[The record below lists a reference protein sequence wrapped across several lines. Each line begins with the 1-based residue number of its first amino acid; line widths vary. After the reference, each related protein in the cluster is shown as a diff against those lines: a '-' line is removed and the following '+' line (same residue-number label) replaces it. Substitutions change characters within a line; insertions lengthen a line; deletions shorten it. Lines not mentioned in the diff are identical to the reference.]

1 MADDDSTSD
10 DESKGGST
18 GEDEAASKDGEVDET
33 KVRNCTA
40 DRLRLVNAK
49 DEAFVFAPLE
59 KRTQPDA
66 ARWPLQQ
73 LFDREILVAVEPSRK
88 RDVEWILQPAGGAA
102 GIAFLVAIYVADANP
117 IRQGLVWGI
126 VAGIYV
132 LLFAMA
138 LVVALIGG
146 PAVARQAGQF
156 ATLFLVIL
164 ISVGVPAAVAWRY
177 SVEGL
182 FAGTSLADLGRLL
195 QVSFVSLACLVPG
208 LLFFLFDRQRLSTL
222 RDRFE
227 QQIFRLDPNVDTLAD
242 AYTRYGKQIEETY
255 GHGGDRTET
264 RLERQRRWPIV
275 VATIALALGWVITL
289 LPVGELDDPNTPAEV
304 AALFVPQQ
312 NAVAFGFLGAY
323 FFAIN
328 LILRRYARGDLRP
341 KAYTTITVRILVVVI
356 LGWLVDAIA
365 PGQNDWILV
374 VAFLIGIVPET
385 VLTFLR
391 EIYRGP
397 TIGTYLKPLDEPLPL
412 HDLEGIDLYDR
423 ARLLDEGVANIEA
436 LAHHDFIDLLLETR
450 IPAARLVDWV
460 DQAILYL
467 HVAGPTA
474 NGKHTSPAARANL
487 RRLGIRTATDLQT
500 ICTRYPSGPV
510 FNQLGQAVSDGQN
523 DDNCTLNLLLA
534 SLQDDEWMNYV
545 HSWRSNAVIG
555 DRTINLADN
564 GTITTDNRTV
574 PQPPSG

>member
-1 MADDDSTSD
+1 MADDSTPGDEPEPEDGSTS
-10 DESKGGST
+10 EGGSV
-18 GEDEAASKDGEVDET
+18 EET
-33 KVRNCTA
+33 MVRSCTA
-40 DRLRLVNAK
+40 DRLRLRNAK
-49 DEAFVFAPLE
+49 GEAFVFAPLE
-59 KRTQPDA
+59 KRPQPKATQ
-66 ARWPLQQ
+66 WPLQQ
-73 LFDREILVAVEPSRK
+73 LYDREILVPVKPSRK
-88 RDVEWILQPAGGAA
+88 RDVDWLLQPAGGAA
-102 GIAFLVAIYVADANP
+102 VLAFFVAIYVADANP
-117 IRQGLVWGI
+117 NSQTLVWSI
-126 VAGIYV
+126 VAGIYL
-132 LLFAMA
+132 LLFASA
-138 LVVALIGG
+138 LVVALRGG

-164 ISVGVPAAVAWRY
+164 ISIGVPSAIAWRF

-182 FAGTSLADLGRLL
+182 LAGTSLADLGRLL

-227 QQIFRLDPNVDTLAD
+227 QQIFRLDPNVNTLAD
-242 AYTRYGKQIEETY
+242 VYTRYGKQIEETY
-255 GHGGDRTET
+255 GHGDDRTET

-289 LPVGELDDPNTPAEV
+289 LPVGRLDDPSTPAEV

-365 PGQNDWILV
+365 PSQDDWILV

-397 TIGTYLKPLDEPLPL
+397 TIGNYLKPLDEPLPL

-423 ARLLDEGVANIEA
+423 SRLLDEGVANIEA

-467 HVAGPTA
+467 HVVGPTA
-474 NGKHTSPAARANL
+474 NGKRSSPAARANL

-500 ICTRYPSGPV
+500 ICTRYPDGPV
-510 FNQLGQAVSDGQN
+510 FDQLGLAVSDGEN
-523 DDNCTLNLLLA
+523 SHNCTLNLLLA

-545 HSWRSNAVIG
+545 HSWRRNAVIG
-555 DRTINLADN
+555 DRTIDLADD
-564 GTITTDNRTV
+564 GSITADNRT
-574 PQPPSG
+574 PAEPT